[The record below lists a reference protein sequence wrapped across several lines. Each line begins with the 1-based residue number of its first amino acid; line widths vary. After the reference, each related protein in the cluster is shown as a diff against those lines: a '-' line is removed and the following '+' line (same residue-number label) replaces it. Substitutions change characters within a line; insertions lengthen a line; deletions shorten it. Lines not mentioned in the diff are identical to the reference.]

1 MQSKLKILFIDDHNG
16 LREGMIF
23 LLKNKN
29 PSFEISGVSNVEEGI
44 EVLSKDKDFSLVIL
58 DLNLDGENSLEKIP
72 AIKKANPKVSVLV
85 YTMYNSEHQVANAVR
100 CDIQGF
106 ITKESAV
113 EELEQAIV
121 AISKGNTYFNNVA
134 SKVIN
139 SLLPSKNEKHNIKDE
154 KSYLFD
160 NYKSL
165 SKKEKEIFIYLA
177 KGLDI
182 YEIVKLLGKSEKTI
196 LNQRTAIYHKMFVQ
210 DRHDLIEKAK
220 LLGVIF

>member
-44 EVLSKDKDFSLVIL
+44 ELLSKDKDISLVIL

-72 AIKKANPKVSVLV
+72 AIKKANPKVSILV

-139 SLLPSKNEKHNIKDE
+139 EVVVGLALGGVEKDSLGPSHLNE
-154 KSYLFD
+154 LGCGR
-160 NYKSL
+160 
-165 SKKEKEIFIYLA
+165 
-177 KGLDI
+177 GLT
-182 YEIVKLLGKSEKTI
+182 YVLK
-196 LNQRTAIYHKMFVQ
+196 KMF
-210 DRHDLIEKAK
+210 A
-220 LLGVIF
+220 

>member
-44 EVLSKDKDFSLVIL
+44 ELLSKDKDISLVIL

-72 AIKKANPKVSVLV
+72 AIKKANPKVSILV

-113 EELEQAIV
+113 EELEQAI
-121 AISKGNTYFNNVA
+121 GNF
-134 SKVIN
+134 KR
-139 SLLPSKNEKHNIKDE
+139 KH
-154 KSYLFD
+154 
-160 NYKSL
+160 
-165 SKKEKEIFIYLA
+165 IF
-177 KGLDI
+177 
-182 YEIVKLLGKSEKTI
+182 
-196 LNQRTAIYHKMFVQ
+196 
-210 DRHDLIEKAK
+210 
-220 LLGVIF
+220 

>member
-1 MQSKLKILFIDDHNG
+1 MFDA
-16 LREGMIF
+16 LRETFKYITWDRQYIAEELMIKLAKQYRILYANGNHETKIKEREYKF
-23 LLKNKN
+23 GKYYEEYRLKL
-29 PSFEISGVSNVEEGI
+29 EDAGI
-44 EVLSKDKDFSLVIL
+44 EFINNKKYTIEK
-58 DLNLDGENSLEKIP
+58 NGEHIVFTGYESTLGYY
-72 AIKKANPKVSVLV
+72 KKATSQILP
-85 YTMYNSEHQVANAVR
+85 
-100 CDIQGF
+100 
-106 ITKESAV
+106 V

-121 AISKGNTYFNNVA
+121 ALSKGNTYFNNVA